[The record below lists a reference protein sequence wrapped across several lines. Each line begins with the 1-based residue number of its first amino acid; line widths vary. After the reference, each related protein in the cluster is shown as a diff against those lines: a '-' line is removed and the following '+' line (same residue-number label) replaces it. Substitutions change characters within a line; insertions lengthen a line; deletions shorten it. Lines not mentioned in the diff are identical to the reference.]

1 MNKRRKKRQRRKRG
15 RGILLGSDWSKIY
28 RNFQPYLRKKKQKG
42 GSIWTWA
49 IKKIANPNPV
59 SRFLNNPDK
68 GAAWLNKFV

>member
-49 IKKIANPNPV
+49 IKK
-59 SRFLNNPDK
+59 
-68 GAAWLNKFV
+68 